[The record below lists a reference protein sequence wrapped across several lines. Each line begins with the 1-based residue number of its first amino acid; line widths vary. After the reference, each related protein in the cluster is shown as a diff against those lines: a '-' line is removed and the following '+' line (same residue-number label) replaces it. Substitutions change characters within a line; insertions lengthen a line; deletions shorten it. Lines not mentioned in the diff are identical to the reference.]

1 MYQKSTNKKIRSGNT
16 ILSLAQG
23 EKKAKT
29 ILILII
35 LYFLKIFDIKT
46 IYSSY
51 IYIEKFITKFTF
63 IFVVKQKELVKKIQ
77 VLFKI
82 M

>member
-1 MYQKSTNKKIRSGNT
+1 LYQKSTNKKIRSGNR

-35 LYFLKIFDIKT
+35 LYFFKIFYIKT

-51 IYIEKFITKFTF
+51 IYIDKFITKFTF
-63 IFVVKQKELVKKIQ
+63 IFVVKQKELVKKYKFF
-77 VLFKI
+77 LR
-82 M
+82 

>member
-35 LYFLKIFDIKT
+35 LYFFKIFDIKT

-63 IFVVKQKELVKKIQ
+63 IFVVKQKELVKKYKFF
-77 VLFKI
+77 LR
-82 M
+82 